1 MNSFLLYPEKRL
13 SGETAYPS
21 FQDIYKDLNL
31 NIIIKTMALND
42 VFIMEQIRSVMMV
55 PVRNETDM
63 QYRYDIIKDFYH
75 TRELLDELYQSGRKG
90 FQMAEQYK
98 KEREQNRGKSTYK
111 TSAIISSLN
120 FIEDSTALLKKIRDT
135 LQSFKGE
142 LKSEGLTHFL
152 QRLSGYP
159 LDDFEDFHKKILF
172 FTTGGESIFSI
183 RISGG
188 LKLGSSRLCDCKNNN
203 SGYSTK
209 GTSYKFLKLY
219 YKMIRKDTIMVEG
232 EALDKDI
239 NLFLET
245 NMQRITDI
253 YQPFIDSYLT
263 FLFDFAKEIAFYM
276 GVNNMQ
282 NRMSEL
288 SLPLCYG
295 SVCED
300 NSCRDIRDLYEL
312 SLALYTQSHP
322 VPNSLKHNNKTM
334 TVITGANQG
343 GKSTFLRSFGIA
355 QVMMQ
360 CGMPVPA
367 KHFCSGLYSRIHTHF
382 TRKEDAMLTRGR
394 LEEELKRMSG
404 ILSEVSKNSL
414 LLLNE
419 SFAST
424 TEKEGSQIA
433 YNVILPLYEKGI
445 HVMMVT
451 HLHEFARTLYES
463 GKERIEFLVAERKEN
478 GKRTYH
484 MLPGQPH
491 YSSYGTDL
499 YEYMIGKL

>member
-1 MNSFLLYPEKRL
+1 MNSFLLYREKSL
-13 SGETAYPS
+13 SGEMAYPS

-31 NIIIKTMALND
+31 NIILKTMAQND
-42 VFIMEQIRSVMMV
+42 VFMMEQIRSVMMV
-55 PVRNETDM
+55 PVRSEDDI
-63 QYRYDIIKDFYH
+63 QYRYEIIKNFYH
-75 TRELLDELYQSGRKG
+75 SPELLKAMYQSGREG

-111 TSAIISSLN
+111 TSAIISALN
-120 FIEDSTALLKKIRDT
+120 FIEASTSLLKKIRGS
-135 LQSFKGE
+135 LQEFEHELQAKG
-142 LKSEGLTHFL
+142 LKQFL
-152 QRLSGYP
+152 QRLCRYP

-172 FTTGGESIFSI
+172 FTTGGEGIFSI

-188 LKLGSSRLCDCKNNN
+188 LKLETSRLCDCNNN
-203 SGYSTK
+203 SGNPLK
-209 GTSYKFLKLY
+209 GTSRKLMKLY
-219 YKMIRKDTIMVEG
+219 YKMIRKDTIMVEE

-245 NMQRITDI
+245 NMQRIADV
-253 YQPFIDSYLT
+253 YQPFIDDCLT
-263 FLFDFAKEIAFYM
+263 FLLDFAKEITFYM
-276 GVNNMQ
+276 GVNIMQ
-282 NRMSEL
+282 NRMHEL

-295 SVCED
+295 SICED
-300 NSCRDIRDLYEL
+300 NSCRDIEDLYEL

-322 VPNSLKHNNKTM
+322 VPNSLKHENKIL

-355 QVMMQ
+355 QIMLQ

-404 ILSEVSKNSL
+404 IISEVSKNSL

-463 GKERIEFLVAERKEN
+463 KKERAEFLVAERKEN

-484 MLPGQPH
+484 MLTGQPH